1 MKCAVPDF
9 LTKNSYCQRSRR
21 ASFWKNEYA
30 GYSDSFRGEAV
41 APIQNKIGKA
51 LMVPSLR
58 NMLAQPSSTITFRRL
73 MDEGAIVICNLSKGS
88 LGESTAH
95 LLGALITTALAQA
108 ALSRDLTSFDEMRA
122 ELSPL
127 IDKVWRYCDSTGV
140 RARTVTLKVKFADFR
155 IVTRRRTHKAPVMDC
170 SMFASISADMLAAQF
185 PMRKEVRLIGVSLS
199 SLCTE
204 LQEEDPQMTLA
215 L

>member
-1 MKCAVPDF
+1 MSLIAHHVSDPVV
-9 LTKNSYCQRSRR
+9 R
-21 ASFWKNEYA
+21 AFWQNEYA

-108 ALSRDLTSFDEMRA
+108 ALSRADTSAGNRRVFHLYADEFQSFATESFALILSEARKYALTLTTSLLVEVLPANGEAMCLVCAKGRMRQNHHCTNVQFDQA
-122 ELSPL
+122 LCLAAASGK
-127 IDKVWRYCDSTGV
+127 I
-140 RARTVTLKVKFADFR
+140 
-155 IVTRRRTHKAPVMDC
+155 TRV
-170 SMFASISADMLAAQF
+170 FGSAMLA
-185 PMRKEVRLIGVSLS
+185 RDV
-199 SLCTE
+199 
-204 LQEEDPQMTLA
+204 
-215 L
+215 